1 MLTELKVRAAKPQ
14 EKPYKL
20 TDEKG
25 LYLQVQPTG
34 AKYWRQKYR
43 FDGKQKTLACGV
55 YPEIGLADA
64 RERRDEARRLLA
76 KGIDPSAAK
85 KAQKTERAAKV
96 ANSFEA
102 VAREWWKKQTPLW
115 TEKHANKILARL
127 EKNAFPWLGKLPVS
141 EIEAPAVLSVLRKI
155 EDRQAFYMA
164 GRVRETIGQ
173 VMRYAVATGRTKH
186 DPVPALKDALTVHVE
201 KHMASVTDPAR
212 VGALLRKFDGFTG
225 TRTVS
230 CALRLAPLVFGRIG
244 ELRHMKWSDVDLE
257 NGMWSLP
264 AEAMK
269 KREPHLVPLSK
280 QGVAILREMQPVSG
294 HLDYVFPSI
303 RKPAEKPMSENT
315 INVALRRLGI
325 DTQEELTGHGFRAM
339 ARTILHE
346 RLGFDP
352 DWIEAQLS
360 HAKKGPLGSAYDRTR
375 FIDQRITMMQSWA
388 DYLDKLKTGAEV
400 IKFPMC
406 EVGT

>member
-43 FDGKQKTLACGV
+43 FDGKQKTLAFGI
-55 YPEIGLADA
+55 YPEIGIADA
-64 RERRDEARRLLA
+64 RERRDEARKLLA
-76 KGIDPSAAK
+76 KGIDPSVEK
-85 KAQKTERAAKV
+85 RAQKAERAVKI
-96 ANSFEA
+96 ANSFEL
-102 VAREWWKKQTPLW
+102 VAREWWEKQKPLW
-115 TEKHANKILARL
+115 TEKHANKILNRL
-127 EKNAFPWLGKLPVS
+127 EKNAFPWLGKVPVA
-141 EIEAPAVLSVLRKI
+141 EIDAPAVLSVLRKI

-201 KHMASVTDPAR
+201 KHMASVTDPSR
-212 VGALLRKFDGFTG
+212 VGALLRKFDGFAG
-225 TRTVS
+225 THTVS

-244 ELRHMKWSDVDLE
+244 ELRHMQWSDLDLE
-257 NGMWSLP
+257 GGLWSLP

-280 QGVAILREMQPVSG
+280 QSVAILREMQPVSG
-294 HLDYVFPSI
+294 HLNYVFPSI

-360 HAKKGPLGSAYDRTR
+360 HAKKGALGSAYDRTR
-375 FIDQRITMMQSWA
+375 FIDQRIKMMQSWA
-388 DYLDKLKTGAEV
+388 DYLDKLKVGAEV
-400 IKFPMC
+400 ISFPVSG
-406 EVGT
+406 VGI